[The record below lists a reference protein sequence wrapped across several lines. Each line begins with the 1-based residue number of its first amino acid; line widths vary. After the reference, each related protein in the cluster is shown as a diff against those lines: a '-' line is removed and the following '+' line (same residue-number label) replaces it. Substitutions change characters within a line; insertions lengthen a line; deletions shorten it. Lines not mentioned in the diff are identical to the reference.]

1 MFIEQT
7 LEPNLERIEKIIADA
22 LAEDIGSG
30 DETAALIP
38 QDANAKLV
46 FVTRE
51 KLIMAGGF
59 IVPLVFASLDKNIS
73 TKVLVKEGE
82 KAEQGSALIEVNGNA
97 RAILTGERVAL
108 NLLQRACSVA
118 TNTSKY
124 VEKIKGTNAKILDT
138 RKTMPC
144 LRTIDKY
151 AVRIGG
157 GYNHRMGLYD
167 AILIKDNHIA
177 IYGSI
182 KKVLETANKS
192 NLPVEIECDNL
203 AQMEAAIAVG
213 AKFIML
219 DNMDNASLREAV
231 KINNGRAKLEASG
244 NVNLETI
251 RAIAETGVDFISIGR
266 LTHSVV
272 NVDIGLDVKLES
284 S

>member
-1 MFIEQT
+1 MFIKQT
-7 LEPNLERIEKIIADA
+7 LEPNFKAIEKIIADA

-30 DETAALIP
+30 DATAALIP
-38 QDANAKLV
+38 QDATANLA
-46 FVTRE
+46 FVNRE
-51 KLIMAGGF
+51 PLIMAGGF
-59 IVPLVFASLDKNIS
+59 IAPLVFANLDKNI
-73 TKVLVKEGE
+73 TTRILVKEGQ
-82 KAEQGSALIEVNGNA
+82 KAEQGSALIEVSGNA

-124 VEKIKGTNAKILDT
+124 VEKIKGTKAKILDT

-144 LRTIDKY
+144 LRAIDKY

-157 GYNHRMGLYD
+157 AYNHRMGLYD

-203 AQMEAAIAVG
+203 AQMEEAVAAG

-219 DNMDNASLREAV
+219 DNMTNEQLFEAV

-251 RAIAETGVDFISIGR
+251 RAIAETGVDLISIGR
-266 LTHSVV
+266 LTHSIV
-272 NVDIGLDVKLES
+272 NVDIGLDIEII
-284 S
+284 

>member
-7 LEPNLERIEKIIADA
+7 LKPNLKAIEKIITDA

-30 DETAALIP
+30 DVTASLIP
-38 QDANAKLV
+38 QDATASLV

-51 KLIMAGGF
+51 QLIMAGGF

-82 KAEQGSALIEVNGNA
+82 KAEKGSALIEVSGKA
-97 RAILTGERVAL
+97 RAILMGERVAL

-124 VEKIKGTNAKILDT
+124 VDKIKGTNAKILDT

-144 LRTIDKY
+144 LRALDKY

-157 GYNHRMGLYD
+157 GYNHRIGLYD

-177 IYGSI
+177 VYGSI
-182 KKVLETANKS
+182 KKVLEEANKS

-203 AQMEAAIAVG
+203 AQMQDALAAG

-219 DNMDNASLREAV
+219 DNMDNKSLREAV

-244 NVNLETI
+244 NVSLETI
-251 RAIAETGVDFISIGR
+251 SAIAETGVDFISIGR

-272 NVDIGLDVKLES
+272 NVDIGLDIKIV
-284 S
+284 